1 MLWVALAGPF
11 AVLVADDEAAA
22 AAGAAGGGPLAG
34 IIRPGGPRAGN
45 ICGPLCGVA
54 FNTGTR
60 GVACASACGGLSAVL
75 SVAFPPA
82 PSPSTKAKRPSFL
95 SLSRSSAAPFRAS
108 CFQKSY
114 SLIQE
119 TRTTLCPS
127 SPPSCVLSSLQR
139 KRMSSQF
146 ALAPRVLVSRR
157 IESCGSWT

>member
-1 MLWVALAGPF
+1 MLCVALVGPF
-11 AVLVADDEAAA
+11 VVLVVGDKAGDAARA
-22 AAGAAGGGPLAG
+22 GGPLAG
-34 IIRPGGPRAGN
+34 TIRPGGPRAGN

-54 FNTGTR
+54 FDTGTR
-60 GVACASACGGLSAVL
+60 DVVCASIRNGLSTVL

-82 PSPSTKAKRPSFL
+82 PSPSTKAKRPSLL
-95 SLSRSSAAPFRAS
+95 SLSRSRAAPFRAS

>member
-11 AVLVADDEAAA
+11 VGVVAGDEAAA
-22 AAGAAGGGPLAG
+22 AVGADGGGPLAG
-34 IIRPGGPRAGN
+34 TIRPGGPRAGN
-45 ICGPLCGVA
+45 VCGPLCGA
-54 FNTGTR
+54 ALDTGTR
-60 GVACASACGGLSAVL
+60 GVACASVRDSAPPVL

-82 PSPSTKAKRPSFL
+82 PSPSTKAKRPSLL
-95 SLSRSSAAPFRAS
+95 SLSRSRAAPFRAS

-119 TRTTLCPS
+119 TKTTLCPS

-157 IESCGSWT
+157 IESRGSWT